1 MHGGLE
7 KEDKSSCTSAGEKRN
22 GGLESS
28 VLPKVGEVLASS
40 GTPDK
45 ETVLTKPFI
54 KGGEMRKPFD
64 LVGWTRGVVDS
75 DF

>member
-1 MHGGLE
+1 MYIKKERNRGL
-7 KEDKSSCTSAGEKRN
+7 K
-22 GGLESS
+22 SS

-54 KGGEMRKPFD
+54 KGGKMRKPFD
-64 LVGWTRGVVDS
+64 LVGWTRGVVVC